1 MIIEGIS
8 ATRMNLLQL
17 RRKLTT
23 AIKGHKLLKDK
34 QDELMR
40 RFLELIENTKAKRK
54 LVQESMAKV
63 LNRFLLSYMPIAK
76 KNIDISLSFPQEP
89 LQIKETQGFI
99 MNMRTYD
106 LEIEKSGDISSYS
119 LLDTNSDFDMCILEL
134 NQLFKELIQLTQLEK
149 KLVMLSY
156 EIEKTRRRVNALE
169 YKMIPNIED
178 TIRMINFKLDER
190 ERSNLTRLLKIKDM
204 MKNRSGI

>member
-40 RFLELIENTKAKRK
+40 QFLLLMDDAKEKRK
-54 LVQESMAKV
+54 QVQESMANV
-63 LNRFLLSYMPIAK
+63 LNRFLLSYMPLPK
-76 KNIDISLSFPQEP
+76 KNIDMSLSFPQKAIE
-89 LQIKETQGFI
+89 LEEKQGYI
-99 MNMRTYD
+99 MNMKTYE
-106 LEIEKSGDISSYS
+106 LEIVHGGDIRSYS
-119 LLDTNSDFDMCILEL
+119 LLDTNSDFDMCIITL
-134 NQLFKELIQLTQLEK
+134 NKLFKELVQLTQLEK

-169 YKMIPNIED
+169 YKLIPNIED

>member
-23 AIKGHKLLKDK
+23 AVKGHKLLKDK

-40 RFLELIENTKAKRK
+40 QFLELMEDSKAKRK
-54 LVQESMAKV
+54 LVQNSMAKV
-63 LNRFLLSYMPIAK
+63 LKRFLLSYMPLPK
-76 KNIDISLSFPQEP
+76 KNIDIALSFPQEA
-89 LQIKETQGFI
+89 LQLKETQGFI
-99 MNMRTYD
+99 MNMKTYD
-106 LEIEKSGDISSYS
+106 LEIVNSGDIRSYS
-119 LLDTNSDFDMCILEL
+119 LLDTNSDFDICIITL
-134 NQLFKELIQLTQLEK
+134 NELFKHLVELTQLEK

-169 YKMIPNIED
+169 YKLIPNIQD

-204 MKNRSGI
+204 MKNRAGI